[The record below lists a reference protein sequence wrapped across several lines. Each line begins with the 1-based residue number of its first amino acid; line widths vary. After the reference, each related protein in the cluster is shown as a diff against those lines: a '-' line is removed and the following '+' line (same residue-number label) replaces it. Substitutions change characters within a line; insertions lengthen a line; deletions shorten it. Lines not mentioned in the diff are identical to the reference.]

1 MLSDLYAGSLAD
13 AARRLESIPLKQ
25 VEAQALARPAAFDAM
40 LALAP
45 SSQIKV
51 LAEVKRASPSKGQIA
66 EIQDPTL
73 LGDEASQA
81 AEIQDPAAL
90 ARIYAD
96 NGASAISVLTEE
108 RKFKGSL
115 QDLEAVRESV
125 QVPLLR
131 KDFIATEHQI
141 LEARAAGADII
152 LLIVAGLPEADIAR
166 LMKFTFELGMTP
178 FIETHSEEELKI
190 ALGLG
195 AALIGVNARDLSTF
209 ETNRDLFGELVD
221 LIPSG
226 VIKVAESAVR
236 NADDVAHY
244 RKAGADVVLVGEALV
259 TNDPAAMLRSSLQ
272 AGKS

>member
-1 MLSDLYAGSLAD
+1 M
-13 AARRLESIPLKQ
+13 
-25 VEAQALARPAAFDAM
+25 
-40 LALAP
+40 
-45 SSQIKV
+45 
-51 LAEVKRASPSKGQIA
+51 
-66 EIQDPTL
+66 
-73 LGDEASQA
+73 

-166 LMKFTFELGMTP
+166 LMKFSFELGMTP

-259 TNDPAAMLRSSLQ
+259 TNDPAAMLRSFLQ

>member
-13 AARRLESIPLKQ
+13 AARRLESTPLKL
-25 VEAQALARPAAFDAM
+25 VEAQALARPAALDAM
-40 LALAP
+40 LSLAP
-45 SSQIKV
+45 SPQIKV
-51 LAEVKRASPSKGQIA
+51 LAEVKRASPSKGQM
-66 EIQDPTL
+66 
-73 LGDEASQA
+73 

-90 ARIYAD
+90 ARMYAD

-115 QDLEAVRESV
+115 QDLEAVRDSV

-259 TNDPAAMLRSSLQ
+259 TNDPAAMLRSFLQ